1 MKRLIIEKPGKTG
14 FTEFKLESLGETQA
28 LARTLY
34 SGLSHGTE
42 MHAYR
47 GLDGGS
53 YPCGTGYSNVGE
65 IIDVGKNIN
74 NLSIGDLIFAY
85 SGHATHFVVDDANP
99 LKLPTGLT
107 PQAGVFLALLGVAYN
122 GILEARIVLGE
133 TVAVFGLGVVGQL
146 VCQLARLSGAGQIL
160 GIDPIE
166 LRRQKAKEIIA
177 DVTLNS
183 VETDVAQEVKKLTE
197 GAGADIAIEC
207 SGATAAL
214 NEAIKAVRVYSP
226 VVILSWY
233 SGGSPDLYLGREFH
247 FNKIKL
253 LQAQGSGVN
262 PELLARWT
270 HERKIKSSLAY
281 MPKLKLNEL
290 ITHTIDFA
298 DAQIAYDL
306 VDKNPEETIQV
317 VLKY

>member
-133 TVAVFGLGVVGQL
+133 TV
-146 VCQLARLSGAGQIL
+146 
-160 GIDPIE
+160 
-166 LRRQKAKEIIA
+166 
-177 DVTLNS
+177 
-183 VETDVAQEVKKLTE
+183 
-197 GAGADIAIEC
+197 
-207 SGATAAL
+207 
-214 NEAIKAVRVYSP
+214 
-226 VVILSWY
+226 
-233 SGGSPDLYLGREFH
+233 
-247 FNKIKL
+247 
-253 LQAQGSGVN
+253 
-262 PELLARWT
+262 
-270 HERKIKSSLAY
+270 
-281 MPKLKLNEL
+281 
-290 ITHTIDFA
+290 
-298 DAQIAYDL
+298 
-306 VDKNPEETIQV
+306 
-317 VLKY
+317 